1 LMGQNPLQNFIYSK
15 SLIIR
20 NNLLFQHDR
29 YNNPLCNNTISL
41 KSFQTNE
48 VVDIMCKDNDCEY
61 KILNMARYKK
71 Y

>member
-1 LMGQNPLQNFIYSK
+1 MQLPTKRKDEFWK
-15 SLIIR
+15 D
-20 NNLLFQHDR
+20 LLKQWSSADYDR